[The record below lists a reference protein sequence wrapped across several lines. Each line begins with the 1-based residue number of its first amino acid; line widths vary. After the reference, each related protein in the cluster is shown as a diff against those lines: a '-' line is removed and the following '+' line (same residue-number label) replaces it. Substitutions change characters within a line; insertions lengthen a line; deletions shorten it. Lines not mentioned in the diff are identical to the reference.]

1 MRTAIQM
8 FIPLLALTFALNAF
22 GSPNHDHNS
31 AAKAQLKVNRK
42 DPAFV
47 AGYDEGYRQGANDSH
62 ALTNYYND
70 EGTPAYQDAS
80 DGYMAQ
86 YGDKAAYQ
94 QRFRL
99 GYVDG
104 YKAGWDFNAG
114 MYSPLGGGPW

>member
-1 MRTAIQM
+1 MRHWKTYVLLFAVT
-8 FIPLLALTFALNAF
+8 LALDAF
-22 GSPNHDHNS
+22 GSPNHDHNNPS
-31 AAKAQLKVNRK
+31 KVNRK

-62 ALTNYYND
+62 ALTNYYDD
-70 EGTPAYQDAS
+70 EGTPAYQQAT
-80 DGYMAQ
+80 DGYFAQ

-94 QRFRL
+94 QHFRL